1 MNKKLFYSLPLLIL
15 LIGCAPKKNKESNS
29 NTDSNQ
35 EETSSSQSSGN
46 TKTFTFL
53 GSNTREGMTPGAE
66 IKGSDSGKAADTV
79 LVNMFSGFI
88 SSYTAETMFFQPV
101 GDTSDTSLTFGS
113 AKHTG
118 SMTFNFAKQV
128 TSIKVNVRNFMK
140 YNETTS
146 EMNIDKIA
154 KFNVGDHTINLTLA
168 DPNFVPS
175 IEEEFSFETPITSI
189 TMTNYN
195 NEGTSG
201 RVALN
206 ELTITYL

>member
-15 LIGCAPKKNKESNS
+15 LLGCTPKKNKESN
-29 NTDSNQ
+29 NTDSNK
-35 EETSSSQSSGN
+35 EETISSESSGN

-53 GSNTREGMTPGAE
+53 GSNSREGMTPSSE
-66 IKGSDSGKAADTV
+66 IKGSDSSKKGDIALT
-79 LVNMFSGFI
+79 NMFNGFI
-88 SSYTAETMFFQPV
+88 SSYTAETIFFQPV
-101 GDTSDTSLTFGS
+101 GYTSDTSLTFGS

-154 KFNVGDHTINLTLA
+154 KFNVGDNSINLTLT

>member
-15 LIGCAPKKNKESNS
+15 LIGCTPKKNKESN

-35 EETSSSQSSGN
+35 EEMSTSESSGN

-53 GSNTREGMTPGAE
+53 GSNIREGMTPASE
-66 IKGSDSGKAADTV
+66 IKGSGSGKKGDIA
-79 LVNMFSGFI
+79 LMNMFDGFI
-88 SSYTAETMFFQPV
+88 SSYTAETIFFQPV
-101 GDTSDTSLTFGS
+101 GDTNDTSLTFGS

-140 YNETTS
+140 YNEQTS

-154 KFNVGDHTINLTLA
+154 KFNVGDNSINLTLA
-168 DPNFVPS
+168 DPSFVPS
-175 IEEEFSFETPITSI
+175 IEEEFSFVTPITSI

-206 ELTITYL
+206 ALTITYL

>member
-15 LIGCAPKKNKESNS
+15 LIGCTPKKNKESN
-29 NTDSNQ
+29 NTGSNQ

-53 GSNTREGMTPGAE
+53 GSNTREGFTPASAIE
-66 IKGSDSGKAADTV
+66 GSDSSKKGDVALT
-79 LVNMFSGFI
+79 NMFSGFI
-88 SSYTAETMFFQPV
+88 SSYTAETIYFQPV

-118 SMTFNFAKQV
+118 SMTLNFVKQV

-154 KFNVGDHTINLTLA
+154 KFNVGDNTINLTLT
-168 DPNFVPS
+168 DPSFVPS

-206 ELTITYL
+206 SLTITYL

>member
-15 LIGCAPKKNKESNS
+15 LIGCTPKKNKESNK
-29 NTDSNQ
+29 TDSNK
-35 EETSSSQSSGN
+35 EETTSTSESSGN

-53 GSNTREGMTPGAE
+53 GSNAREGMTPATKIE
-66 IKGSDSGKAADTV
+66 GSDSGKAADIV
-79 LVNMFSGFI
+79 LVNMFSGYI
-88 SSYTAETMFFQPV
+88 SSYTAETIFFQPV

-154 KFNVGDHTINLTLA
+154 KFNVGDNSINLTLA
-168 DPNFVPS
+168 DPSFVPS

>member
-15 LIGCAPKKNKESNS
+15 LIGCTPKKNKESN

-35 EETSSSQSSGN
+35 ETTSTSESSGN

-53 GSNTREGMTPGAE
+53 GSNTREGMTAASAVE
-66 IKGSDSGKAADTV
+66 GSGSGKKGDIA
-79 LVNMFSGFI
+79 LESMFDGFI
-88 SSYTAETMFFQPV
+88 SSYTAETIFFQPV
-101 GDTSDTSLTFGS
+101 GDTNDTSLTFGS

-140 YNETTS
+140 YNEQTS

-154 KFNVGDHTINLTLA
+154 KFNVGDNSINLTLA
-168 DPNFVPS
+168 DPSFVPS
-175 IEEEFSFETPITSI
+175 IEEEFSFVTPITSI

-206 ELTITYL
+206 ALTITYL

>member
-15 LIGCAPKKNKESNS
+15 LIGCTPKKNKESN

-35 EETSSSQSSGN
+35 ETTSTSESSGN

-53 GSNTREGMTPGAE
+53 GSNTREGMTPASAIEGSGSSR
-66 IKGSDSGKAADTV
+66 KGDIA
-79 LVNMFSGFI
+79 LVNMFDGFI
-88 SSYTAETMFFQPV
+88 SSYTAETIFFQPV
-101 GDTSDTSLTFGS
+101 GDTNNTSLTFGS

-140 YNETTS
+140 YNEQTG

-154 KFNVGDHTINLTLA
+154 KFNVGDNTINLTLT

-206 ELTITYL
+206 ALVVTYL

>member
-1 MNKKLFYSLPLLIL
+1 MNKKLLYSLPLLIL
-15 LIGCAPKKNKESNS
+15 LIGCTPKKNKESN

-35 EETSSSQSSGN
+35 EETSTSQSSGN

-53 GSNTREGMTPGAE
+53 GSNTREGFTPASAIE
-66 IKGSDSGKAADTV
+66 GSDSSKKGDIALT
-79 LVNMFSGFI
+79 NMLDGFI
-88 SSYTAETMFFQPV
+88 SSYTAETIFFQPV

-154 KFNVGDHTINLTLA
+154 KFNVGDNSINLTLT
-168 DPNFVPS
+168 DPSFVPS

-195 NEGTSG
+195 NEGNSG

-206 ELTITYL
+206 SLTITYL